1 MLMSRTLRTQNKLF
15 KVFNYYFINKK
26 IFKMKL
32 FSHFFVFYTLRFTHQ
47 FF

>member
-26 IFKMKL
+26 IFLVEL
-32 FSHFFVFYTLRFTHQ
+32 FFHFFVFYTLHFTLRN
-47 FF
+47 F

>member
-26 IFKMKL
+26 KILVEHFD
-32 FSHFFVFYTLRFTHQ
+32 HFFRFYA
-47 FF
+47 